1 MFFSQVL
8 IHCTRGD
15 NRSPAVAAAALAAFY
30 GPGSWGWVGDVMTM
44 GLAMGLPWGLPQKME
59 VSIAMEVPQELEGL

>member
-1 MFFSQVL
+1 MGKKTDVKRRRTYFSIFFQVL

-30 GPGSWGWVGDVMTM
+30 GPGS
-44 GLAMGLPWGLPQKME
+44 
-59 VSIAMEVPQELEGL
+59 